1 MPTGILARLRMLLVE
16 PWRSRVQVMTR
27 TSTGGFADDQWA
39 PVAAALIAFGVLPKS
54 WRKPVALI
62 SAAVA
67 ISRLL

>member
-1 MPTGILARLRMLLVE
+1 
-16 PWRSRVQVMTR
+16 MTR